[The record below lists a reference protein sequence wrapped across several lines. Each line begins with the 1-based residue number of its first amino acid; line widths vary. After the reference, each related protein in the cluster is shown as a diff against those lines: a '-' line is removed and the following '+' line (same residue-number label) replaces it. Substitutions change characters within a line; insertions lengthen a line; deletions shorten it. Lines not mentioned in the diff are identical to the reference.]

1 MSRGGI
7 YSYAY
12 DNIGNRTTSREG
24 TDSLPTTYV
33 ANRLNQYTDITE
45 GTEPPFVPTYDAD
58 GNQTKIQT
66 STGEWEAAYNALN
79 QAVSFTQ
86 GDRRIECVYDY
97 LNRRVEKSVYEGEA
111 LMSRR
116 AGLSTR
122 VTCKSRNW
130 MRRTL
135 RNPLTPSCVKRTC
148 GIPWNR

>member
-24 TDSLPTTYV
+24 TDSLHATYV

-66 STGEWEAAYNALN
+66 STGEWE
-79 QAVSFTQ
+79 T
-86 GDRRIECVYDY
+86 VY
-97 LNRRVEKSVYEGEA
+97 LPGLPANRGT
-111 LMSRR
+111 
-116 AGLSTR
+116 G
-122 VTCKSRNW
+122 C
-130 MRRTL
+130 
-135 RNPLTPSCVKRTC
+135 C
-148 GIPWNR
+148 GRFGIR